1 MLVWFD
7 TEATFGGGALF
18 GSVGVLRQGS
28 WLMCLGMAV
37 GCLAGC
43 GGADDGFAYQPVS
56 GVVTVDGEPVAGL
69 TVSFAPQTAALE
81 SGRPS
86 VATTDEEGRYV
97 AKTLDGVVGAA
108 VGEHLVSIT
117 AERLDPETQEVLQP
131 ETIPARYNR
140 RTGLRLSVPS
150 GGTQEAN
157 FALESK

>member
-108 VGEHLVSIT
+108 EFGAEAKSFVLGPQGAAGVGGGE
-117 AERLDPETQEVLQP
+117 LQ
-131 ETIPARYNR
+131 R
-140 RTGLRLSVPS
+140 G
-150 GGTQEAN
+150 
-157 FALESK
+157 